1 MASNFRENEGMQK
14 LKTYLNLLR
23 PHQYLKNGFVWLP
36 VFFGYRI
43 FDAAALGRTL
53 IAFTAFCLMAST
65 IYVINDFR
73 DREEDRRH
81 PVKKHRPLA
90 SGAVSPGKAL
100 CVGLICFGASLSLA
114 LALLPTACLYLLLAY
129 LLLNIAYS
137 QRLKHVPIVDI
148 VCIALGFVLRI
159 FVGGAATGVPI
170 SPWIVIMTFL
180 LALFL
185 ALAKRRDD
193 LLLMDQEG
201 PIRKAIDGYNHA
213 FISLAMSIMASVIIV
228 AYILDT
234 VSPEVVA
241 RHGTHRLYITSF
253 WVLLGLLRYLQITF
267 VEEKSGSPTLV
278 LIKDYVLQAIIGLWL
293 VNIFILLYVIKGYP

>member
-1 MASNFRENEGMQK
+1 MQK
-14 LKTYLNLLR
+14 LTTYLHLLR
-23 PHQYLKNGFVWLP
+23 PHQYLKNGFIWLP
-36 VFFGYRI
+36 AFFGYRI
-43 FDAAALGRTL
+43 FDATVVGRTL
-53 IAFTAFCLMAST
+53 PAFAAFCMMSST

-90 SGAVSPGKAL
+90 SGAVSPGQAL
-100 CVGLICFGASLSLA
+100 FVGLICFSVSLA
-114 LALLPTACLYLLLAY
+114 LALAFLPAACLYLLLAY

-137 QRLKHVPIVDI
+137 QRLKHIPIVDI

-159 FVGGAATGVPI
+159 FVGGTATDIPI
-170 SPWIVIMTFL
+170 SPWIVIMAFL

-193 LLLMDQEG
+193 LLLMDQDG
-201 PIRKAIDGYNHA
+201 PMRKAIDGYNRE
-213 FISLAMSIMASVIIV
+213 FISLAMSVMASVIIV
-228 AYILDT
+228 AYILYT

-241 RHGTHRLYITSF
+241 RHGTQRLYITGV

-293 VNIFILLYVIKGYP
+293 VNIFILLYVIKG

>member
-1 MASNFRENEGMQK
+1 MMS
-14 LKTYLNLLR
+14 
-23 PHQYLKNGFVWLP
+23 
-36 VFFGYRI
+36 
-43 FDAAALGRTL
+43 
-53 IAFTAFCLMAST
+53 ST
-65 IYVINDFR
+65 IYILNDYR

-81 PVKKHRPLA
+81 PVKKNRPLA
-90 SGAVSPGKAL
+90 SGAASPKEAL
-100 CVGLICFGASLSLA
+100 YVGLICFGISLA
-114 LALLPTACLYLLLAY
+114 LALAALPGACLYLLLAY

-137 QRLKHVPIVDI
+137 QSLKHIPIVDI

-159 FVGGAATGVPI
+159 FMGGAATDIPI

-193 LLLMDQEG
+193 LLLLDQG
-201 PIRKAIDGYNHA
+201 GQVRKAIDGYNRE

-228 AYILDT
+228 AYILYT

-241 RHGTHRLYITSF
+241 KHGTHSLYISGV

-278 LIKDYVLQAIIGLWL
+278 LIKDYLLQAIIGLWL
-293 VNIFILLYVIKGYP
+293 VNIFILLYVVKK

>member
-1 MASNFRENEGMQK
+1 MQK
-14 LKTYLNLLR
+14 LKTFLQLLR
-23 PHQYLKNGFVWLP
+23 PHQYLKNGFIWLP

-43 FDAAALGRTL
+43 FDAAAVERTFL
-53 IAFTAFCLMAST
+53 AFAAFCMMSST
-65 IYVINDFR
+65 IYVINDYL

-81 PVKKHRPLA
+81 PAKKNRPLA
-90 SGAVSPGKAL
+90 SGAISHGEAL
-100 CVGLICFGASLSLA
+100 YAGLICFGTSLGLA
-114 LALLPTACLYLLLAY
+114 LAFLPAACLYMLLAY

-137 QRLKHVPIVDI
+137 QSFKHIPIADI

-159 FVGGAATGVPI
+159 FVGGAATDIPI
-170 SPWIVIMTFL
+170 SPWIVMMAFL

-193 LLLMDQEG
+193 LLLIDLDV
-201 PIRKAIDGYNHA
+201 PVRKAIDGYNRE

-228 AYILDT
+228 VYILYT

-241 RHGTHRLYITSF
+241 KHGTHRLYITGV

-278 LIKDYVLQAIIGLWL
+278 LIRDYALQAIIGLWL
-293 VNIFILLYVIKGYP
+293 VNIFILLYVVKG

>member
-1 MASNFRENEGMQK
+1 MQK
-14 LKTYLNLLR
+14 LNIYLHLLR
-23 PHQYLKNGFVWLP
+23 PHQYLKNGFILLP

-43 FDAAALGRTL
+43 FDATAVGRTL
-53 IAFTAFCLMAST
+53 LAVVAFCMISST
-65 IYVINDFR
+65 IYVINDYL

-81 PVKKHRPLA
+81 PVKKNRPLA
-90 SGAVSPGKAL
+90 SGAVSPQEAL
-100 CVGLICFGASLSLA
+100 YVGLICFGVSIALA
-114 LALLPTACLYLLLAY
+114 LATLPGACLYLLLTY

-137 QRLKHVPIVDI
+137 QSLKHIPIVDI

-159 FVGGAATGVPI
+159 FMGGAATHIPI

-193 LLLMDQEG
+193 LLLDQG
-201 PIRKAIDGYNHA
+201 DRVRKAIDGYNRE

-228 AYILDT
+228 AYILYT

-241 RHGTHRLYITSF
+241 KHGTHSLYISSV

-278 LIKDYVLQAIIGLWL
+278 LIKDYLLQAVIGLWL
-293 VNIFILLYVIKGYP
+293 VNIFILLYVVKK